1 MTAGIPA
8 REDPITHV
16 ADLPGRAARC
26 VPWPSWADPA
36 VVNAL
41 SDCGVP
47 APWAHQAEAAS
58 HAYEGRHVVI
68 STGTASGKSLAY
80 QLPVLSRLAA
90 GEKTTALYL
99 SPTKALGADQLRS
112 VSSLDVPG
120 VRAASFD
127 GDTPMVERDWV
138 RAHANW
144 VFTNPDM
151 LHRGILSAHGRWA
164 PFFRRLGCVVV
175 DECHSYRGVFG
186 SHVALLLRRLRRVAE
201 HYGASPVFV
210 LASATTASPASFAS
224 RLTGVPCVA
233 VTDDASPRGARTV
246 ALWEP
251 PLLDELTG
259 ENGAPVRRSAGAEA
273 SRILADLVVEGA
285 RSLAFIRSRRGAELA
300 ALGARRILSEVD
312 PRLSVAVAAYRSGY
326 LPEERRALEAALLSG
341 RLLGVATTNALELGV
356 DIAGLDAV
364 VLAGYPGT
372 LASFWQQAGRAGRS
386 GDSALV
392 VFVARDDPLDTYLV
406 HHPAALLDRPVETAV
421 LDPANPYVLAPQLAC
436 AVAELPLTVPE
447 LEMFGGDA
455 ALEVLAELADQK
467 LLRRR
472 SSGWYWTSRDRPHAD
487 VGIRGTGGDQIAVVE
502 SDSGRMLGTVDP
514 GSACFAVHPGAVYLH
529 QGSSYVVDELD
540 LETGL
545 AMVHAEN
552 PDWTTTPRE
561 IVDISVLSTLEKQD
575 FGGVTVCLGE
585 VAVTSQVVGYLR
597 RRPSGEVLDSTPLDL
612 PEQSLHTR
620 AVWYTISSELL
631 GTDAVRARSSG
642 LARSAGVRVTSSSAD
657 PEMTGLGGS
666 AAPAGPTGST
676 SSGESELT
684 GPGGS
689 ANSAN
694 PGLTGPSG
702 SAAPGPTGPIA
713 SAAPRLTGPIASAGL
728 ADSGLTGSSGS
739 ADSGPTGPAAPGP
752 AAASGSTNPASA
764 GPNGSTDPGLAGSS
778 SSAGLADSAAPSGS
792 AAPAGTSSSASSA
805 VPAGLGRSA
814 NASELT
820 GPSATVPAGS
830 SRSANASELS
840 GPSAAVPAGLS
851 RSATAAD
858 LTGPSAAVPA
868 GSSRSA
874 SAADQAGPGD
884 SASSADSGSADGEAG
899 TGGHRVGTESAG
911 PVGTGKE
918 TLANGRGPVHEGGRA
933 PGGAGLIPAR
943 VPGAL
948 HAAEHAAIGLLPL
961 FATCD
966 RWDIGGVSTAWH
978 EDTGEATVFVHD
990 GHPGGAGFAER
1001 GYAAIVPWL
1010 VATREAIVSCE
1021 CPTGCPSCV
1030 QSPKCGNGNEPLD
1043 KAGAVAVLG
1052 TVLGALRQHST

>member
-1 MTAGIPA
+1 MTAGIPS
-8 REDPITHV
+8 RDNPITHV

-26 VPWPSWADPA
+26 VPWPSWAEPA
-36 VVNAL
+36 VVAAFRE
-41 SDCGVP
+41 CGVT

-58 HAYEGRHVVI
+58 HAYEGRHVVV

-90 GEKTTALYL
+90 GEKANALYL

-164 PFFRRLGCVVV
+164 SFFRRLSCVVV

-224 RLTGVPCVA
+224 RLTGVPCEA
-233 VTDDASPRGARTV
+233 VTEDASPRGARTV

-259 ENGAPVRRSAGAEA
+259 ENGAPVRRSAGAET
-273 SRILADLVVEGA
+273 SRILADLVLEGA

-312 PRLSVAVAAYRSGY
+312 PGLAETVAAYRSGY
-326 LPEERRALEAALLSG
+326 LPEERRALEAALMSG

-406 HHPAALLDRPVETAV
+406 HHPAALLERPVETAV

-447 LEMFGGDA
+447 LEVFGGA
-455 ALEVLAELADQK
+455 AAQEVLAELAEQK

-472 SSGWYWTSRDRPHAD
+472 SSGWYWTSRDRPHAE
-487 VGIRGTGGDQIAVVE
+487 VGIRGTGGEQIAVVE

-514 GSACFAVHPGAVYLH
+514 GSACFAAHPGAVYLH

-545 AMVHAEN
+545 AMVHSEN

-561 IVDISVLSTLEKQD
+561 IVDISVLSTQEKQD
-575 FGGVTVCLGE
+575 FGGVSVCLGE

-597 RRPSGEVLDSTPLDL
+597 RRPSGEVLDHTPLDL
-612 PEQSLHTR
+612 PEQSLRTR

-631 GTDAVRARSSG
+631 GTEGSR
-642 LARSAGVRVTSSSAD
+642 
-657 PEMTGLGGS
+657 GGS
-666 AAPAGPTGST
+666 RT
-676 SSGESELT
+676 SR
-684 GPGGS
+684 PGS
-689 ANSAN
+689 A
-694 PGLTGPSG
+694 SG
-702 SAAPGPTGPIA
+702 AGDAWAA
-713 SAAPRLTGPIASAGL
+713 
-728 ADSGLTGSSGS
+728 GS
-739 ADSGPTGPAAPGP
+739 
-752 AAASGSTNPASA
+752 ASGSS
-764 GPNGSTDPGLAGSS
+764 
-778 SSAGLADSAAPSGS
+778 APSIG
-792 AAPAGTSSSASSA
+792 
-805 VPAGLGRSA
+805 
-814 NASELT
+814 
-820 GPSATVPAGS
+820 
-830 SRSANASELS
+830 LS
-840 GPSAAVPAGLS
+840 GGAG
-851 RSATAAD
+851 
-858 LTGPSAAVPA
+858 
-868 GSSRSA
+868 
-874 SAADQAGPGD
+874 
-884 SASSADSGSADGEAG
+884 GSADGVAG

-911 PVGTGKE
+911 PAGTE
-918 TLANGRGPVHEGGRA
+918 EEPLANGRGPVHEGGRA
-933 PGGAGLIPAR
+933 PGGAGLVPAR

-1010 VATREAIVSCE
+1010 AATREAIVSCE

-1043 KAGAVAVLG
+1043 KAGAVAVLE
-1052 TVLGALRQHST
+1052 TVLGALRLHGV